1 MQDNNNNASN
11 ADDLENTV
19 NEVST
24 LDTSDNKTVPE
35 DSGLQLNYENST
47 SEKSPFSL
55 NWDDDVHPEL
65 LIVYLEETPSQ
76 ITQLVP
82 LMHKISAGTAD
93 KDEKHVASRMAHTIK
108 GSSALVGI
116 TALSEIAY
124 RLETLLDH
132 SVKHPLSK
140 DLLILL
146 PNAASCLEALFA
158 AVELQDEEPA
168 DYYSLFLQLDNYVN
182 NLEESNE
189 ELELSAPELPDFILN
204 QNNADAIQEVDSKD
218 SVSIEPVKTDEDIQD
233 ITVEIEDIVMN
244 LISIGANAEGTEA
257 NLSDYLAAL
266 HRFDLMVDISGYPEL
281 SLLSQWCQTNLEI
294 FAVNNSPEDQ
304 AFIDSAEV
312 WKWIEL
318 VGKALNDPSEIS
330 HMSTLSKELMRS
342 EWPQA
347 IIITDLEKVLIA
359 LRHSENTVSEN
370 NLEININVVKSDE
383 INSEGNTELDEVQI
397 TSNNEVISWDLDVHP
412 ELLAVYFSE
421 TPEQIETVAEL
432 INKIAK
438 GESTSEDHKK
448 AARIAHTIKGASG
461 VVGLES
467 LVNLTHNLEDIL
479 DHAVNS
485 QIPEETAELLAE
497 ASDCLESLF
506 ENIQNKQAEPEEYPS
521 VLKKLIGFV
530 NSIKSQQDIPTET
543 LKSEILNDLSHEP
556 DSLNHNFAE
565 NEDNNFENIP
575 NKNQASDTTISEA
588 HIRVPVSVIDKLLN
602 LAGELVTTS
611 SQVGDKLN
619 NALLTT
625 KTIKVHDERVH
636 KSLEE
641 LSLTID
647 RQEKEQKDMFS
658 SLENSDFDSL
668 EMDSY
673 NELHSVASLLSETVI
688 DGQELDNSLTKQL
701 NELNEKLRSLDQL
714 NKDLSSVI
722 LKSRLVSI
730 NTIVPRLER
739 IVRQTCRKTGKQAE
753 LIVTGKEI
761 DIDTDI
767 LNGLLDP
774 LLHMLR
780 NSIDHGIERP
790 EQRIK
795 NGKDETGLIAL
806 KFLRDGNN
814 ILMSLEDDGAGI
826 DPELI
831 YQKAIH
837 KNLITPKQEF
847 SKSDTLK
854 LVLEPGFSTQENVT
868 DISGRGVGMDVVNT
882 SVEELKGSLII
893 DSDLGLGTS
902 FNLTIP
908 LTLITNSTL
917 MVKAADKIVAIPTD
931 AIEQILYQETNS
943 VIERDNASYVKYEE
957 SEIEVKILSQ
967 LLGWSDQPVD
977 FSKSLSLLI
986 IKGNDATYG
995 IYIDSI
1001 MSSREVVVKPL
1012 SPWISIDKGV
1022 IGACHLNDGGVAPV
1036 INLATVLERNKKNKK
1051 KSANTTIQPKEVVK
1065 TANILVV
1072 DDSMSNRKALSLIIE
1087 KTDYDV
1093 LTAVDGMD
1101 ALQIMNENQIDLVFT
1116 DLEMPRMNGLELTQ
1130 SIRAW
1135 TDKSKTPIVM
1145 ITSRTTTKHRELAAK
1160 AGVNDYLTKPVVT
1173 ETLLE
1178 SIETWLAKKESIDA

>member
-1 MQDNNNNASN
+1 M
-11 ADDLENTV
+11 
-19 NEVST
+19 
-24 LDTSDNKTVPE
+24 
-35 DSGLQLNYENST
+35 
-47 SEKSPFSL
+47 
-55 NWDDDVHPEL
+55 
-65 LIVYLEETPSQ
+65 
-76 ITQLVP
+76 
-82 LMHKISAGTAD
+82 
-93 KDEKHVASRMAHTIK
+93 
-108 GSSALVGI
+108 
-116 TALSEIAY
+116 
-124 RLETLLDH
+124 
-132 SVKHPLSK
+132 
-140 DLLILL
+140 
-146 PNAASCLEALFA
+146 
-158 AVELQDEEPA
+158 
-168 DYYSLFLQLDNYVN
+168 
-182 NLEESNE
+182 
-189 ELELSAPELPDFILN
+189 
-204 QNNADAIQEVDSKD
+204 
-218 SVSIEPVKTDEDIQD
+218 
-233 ITVEIEDIVMN
+233 
-244 LISIGANAEGTEA
+244 
-257 NLSDYLAAL
+257 
-266 HRFDLMVDISGYPEL
+266 
-281 SLLSQWCQTNLEI
+281 
-294 FAVNNSPEDQ
+294 
-304 AFIDSAEV
+304 
-312 WKWIEL
+312 
-318 VGKALNDPSEIS
+318 
-330 HMSTLSKELMRS
+330 
-342 EWPQA
+342 
-347 IIITDLEKVLIA
+347 
-359 LRHSENTVSEN
+359 
-370 NLEININVVKSDE
+370 
-383 INSEGNTELDEVQI
+383 
-397 TSNNEVISWDLDVHP
+397 
-412 ELLAVYFSE
+412 
-421 TPEQIETVAEL
+421 
-432 INKIAK
+432 
-438 GESTSEDHKK
+438 
-448 AARIAHTIKGASG
+448 
-461 VVGLES
+461 
-467 LVNLTHNLEDIL
+467 
-479 DHAVNS
+479 
-485 QIPEETAELLAE
+485 
-497 ASDCLESLF
+497 
-506 ENIQNKQAEPEEYPS
+506 
-521 VLKKLIGFV
+521 
-530 NSIKSQQDIPTET
+530 
-543 LKSEILNDLSHEP
+543 
-556 DSLNHNFAE
+556 
-565 NEDNNFENIP
+565 
-575 NKNQASDTTISEA
+575 
-588 HIRVPVSVIDKLLN
+588 
-602 LAGELVTTS
+602 
-611 SQVGDKLN
+611 
-619 NALLTT
+619 
-625 KTIKVHDERVH
+625 
-636 KSLEE
+636 
-641 LSLTID
+641 
-647 RQEKEQKDMFS
+647 
-658 SLENSDFDSL
+658 
-668 EMDSY
+668 
-673 NELHSVASLLSETVI
+673 
-688 DGQELDNSLTKQL
+688 
-701 NELNEKLRSLDQL
+701 
-714 NKDLSSVI
+714 
-722 LKSRLVSI
+722 
-730 NTIVPRLER
+730 
-739 IVRQTCRKTGKQAE
+739 
-753 LIVTGKEI
+753 TGKEI

-854 LVLEPGFSTQENVT
+854 LVLAPGFSTQENVT